1 MAPVPKLVEPAPGF
15 YPQPNDWTC
24 GPYALKH
31 ALLALGRFVEAQDI
45 VNTARS
51 HWWSGTDEIR
61 LARAARE
68 HECDLVLERRSDA
81 EDARKELVKLVREQV
96 PVLLCVDRWEHWITV
111 VGSEDRRFVI
121 IDSSCEPTMSILT
134 WAQLRKRWCFFD
146 VEHNRKNPPILYDLM
161 AVVPRFR
168 TAVKADFSVERVK
181 FLRRPEN
188 QQLARHWNEYL
199 EDLLS
204 IGKPPSVRAADT
216 VSMSEFL
223 RRHQELLVTRSVYW
237 HGDIAREEIE
247 RVLKHLRFVAE
258 TYGLVVPSSA
268 TRRAVADLAML
279 VTLWACAVRGV
290 DSMYGAPGTG
300 PRSSRRRTIKRT
312 VARAARVARVPRAKA
327 PAPKSRKK

>member
-1 MAPVPKLVEPAPGF
+1 MAHVGTAERSVPAAEEVRV
-15 YPQPNDWTC
+15 
-24 GPYALKH
+24 
-31 ALLALGRFVEAQDI
+31 LAL
-45 VNTARS
+45 
-51 HWWSGTDEIR
+51 
-61 LARAARE
+61 
-68 HECDLVLERRSDA
+68 
-81 EDARKELVKLVREQV
+81 
-96 PVLLCVDRWEHWITV
+96 
-111 VGSEDRRFVI
+111 
-121 IDSSCEPTMSILT
+121 
-134 WAQLRKRWCFFD
+134 
-146 VEHNRKNPPILYDLM
+146 
-161 AVVPRFR
+161 
-168 TAVKADFSVERVK
+168 
-181 FLRRPEN
+181 EN